1 MRGSDRCIAARARP
15 ARGWSG
21 MAAALAG
28 LLLAALP
35 AAAQAPAPAPSAA
48 PTATPT
54 GTPTGTPTA
63 DTRRAAITARGAL
76 RVCIWPDYFAISF
89 RNPRNDAL
97 EGIDIDMAGAF
108 AKRLGVRLE
117 FVETNFATFM
127 DRLEAGDCDTA
138 MFAVGITAA
147 RTARIAFSRPYLVSR
162 VYGVTSRDNPRIRS
176 WADIDKPGVVVA
188 VAAGTLMEPLM
199 RQTLKQAEM
208 LVVRPP
214 ATRESEV
221 QGGRADVFMSDF
233 PYTRRMVLTHDWV
246 RIIEPPWP
254 FGETPYAY
262 AVAKG
267 DAAWLAEVDAFLAA
281 AKADGTLTRA
291 AAAHGLT
298 PIVAP

>member
-1 MRGSDRCIAARARP
+1 MRGSDRHIAMGTRP
-15 ARGWSG
+15 ARAWAGI
-21 MAAALAG
+21 AATLAG
-28 LLLAALP
+28 LFLAGPP
-35 AAAQAPAPAPSAA
+35 AAAQTPAAQVPAAQAPAATSPAE
-48 PTATPT
+48 
-54 GTPTGTPTA
+54 G
-63 DTRRAAITARGAL
+63 RRAAIAARGAL

-108 AKRLGVRLE
+108 ARRLGVRLE

-127 DRLEAGDCDTA
+127 DRLEGGDCDVA

-162 VYGVTSRDNPRIRS
+162 VYGVTARDNQRIRT

-199 RQTLKQAEM
+199 RQTLKQGEL

-233 PYTRRMVLTHDWV
+233 PYTRRMVLTYDWV

-267 DAAWLAEVDAFLAA
+267 DPAWLAEVDAFLAA
-281 AKADGTLTRA
+281 AKADGTLARA